1 MQLATD
7 DEVQLLVYDDRDD
20 RDDCGPRLTPALLAQ
35 IAAME
40 VLAFAEPWGAESM
53 LSTLRQAG
61 SALAVISG
69 RSPPA
74 GSLAAEPL
82 AFCLYQQIVD
92 EVSILQLATAP
103 AARRRGHGLRLLR
116 FVQQAAQAGG
126 CAQLFLEVRRG
137 NVAALGLYGAAGFV
151 QAGVRRRY
159 YADNGEDA
167 LLLCC
172 PLPPRP

>member
-7 DEVQLLVYDDRDD
+7 DDVQLLVYDYQDH
-20 RDDCGPRLTPALLAQ
+20 RLTPALLAQ
-35 IAAME
+35 VAAME

-53 LSTLRQAG
+53 LSTLRQPG
-61 SALAVISG
+61 SALAVISE
-69 RSPPA
+69 RAPHA

-103 AARRRGHGLRLLR
+103 AARRRGYGLRLLR

-126 CAQLFLEVRRG
+126 CVQLFLEVRRG
-137 NVAALGLYGAAGFV
+137 NVAALALYAAAGFV
-151 QAGVRRRY
+151 KTGVRRRY

-172 PLPPRP
+172 PLPPKS

>member
-1 MQLATD
+1 MQLVAD
-7 DEVQLLVYDDRDD
+7 DQVQLTVHDHQIEA
-20 RDDCGPRLTPALLAQ
+20 ALLAQ
-35 IAAME
+35 VAAME

-53 LSTLRQAG
+53 RSTLGQPG
-61 SALAVISG
+61 SALAVLT
-69 RSPPA
+69 RCLPA
-74 GSLAAEPL
+74 AHGELPATEPV
-82 AFCLYQQIVD
+82 AFCLYQQVID

-116 FVQQAAQAGG
+116 FVQAAAQAAG

-137 NVAALGLYGAAGFV
+137 NTAAIALYGAAGFV

-167 LLLCC
+167 LVLCC
-172 PLPPRP
+172 PLPLQT

>member
-7 DEVQLLVYDDRDD
+7 DEVQLLVYDH
-20 RDDCGPRLTPALLAQ
+20 RLTPALLAQ
-35 IAAME
+35 VAAME

-53 LSTLRQAG
+53 VSTLCQPG

-69 RSPPA
+69 RSPHE
-74 GSLAAEPL
+74 GSSAAAPL

-103 AARRRGHGLRLLR
+103 AARRRGYGLRLLR

-126 CAQLFLEVRRG
+126 CVQLFLEVRRG

-151 QAGVRRRY
+151 QTGVRRRY
-159 YADNGEDA
+159 YSDNGEDA
-167 LLLCC
+167 LLLGCSL
-172 PLPPRP
+172 PLKP

>member
-1 MQLATD
+1 MQLPTD
-7 DEVQLLVYDDRDD
+7 DEVQLLLYDH
-20 RDDCGPRLTPALLAQ
+20 CLAPALLAQ
-35 IAAME
+35 VAAME

-53 LSTLRQAG
+53 LSTLRQPGGALAVLSGRPTAPAG
-61 SALAVISG
+61 SAG
-69 RSPPA
+69 
-74 GSLAAEPL
+74 AEPL

-126 CAQLFLEVRRG
+126 CVQLFLEVRRG

-151 QAGVRRRY
+151 QTGVRRRY

-172 PLPPRP
+172 PLPPRL

>member
-1 MQLATD
+1 MQLPTD
-7 DEVQLLVYDDRDD
+7 DEVQLLVYDH
-20 RDDCGPRLTPALLAQ
+20 CLAPALLAQ
-35 IAAME
+35 VAAME

-53 LSTLRQAG
+53 LSTLRQPG
-61 SALAVISG
+61 GALAVISG
-69 RSPPA
+69 RPQA
-74 GSLAAEPL
+74 GSAEAEPL

-126 CAQLFLEVRRG
+126 CVQLFLEVRRG

-151 QAGVRRRY
+151 QTGVRRRY
-159 YADNGEDA
+159 YAVNGEDA

-172 PLPPRP
+172 PLPPRL